1 MAELALV
8 MNFAGTYRYVLVD
21 LSECSFLDS
30 TVVKTL
36 LQAAELAD
44 ERGGA
49 LALVAVDRSGDAVR
63 RALEVLP
70 VGVLVA
76 VHPTRAA
83 GIASFTSGTHTFRA
97 SVDDSS
103 EVRLA
108 EDRVACGQGPDGDA
122 APEPRRD

>member
-1 MAELALV
+1 MNLAS
-8 MNFAGTYRYVLVD
+8 TYRSVLVD

-36 LQAAELAD
+36 LQGAELAG

-63 RALEVLP
+63 RALEVLR
-70 VGVLVA
+70 VGTLVA

-83 GIASFTSGTHTFRA
+83 GVASFTSGMHTLRVT
-97 SVDDSS
+97 VDDTS
-103 EVRLA
+103 EEPFA
-108 EDRVACGQGPDGDA
+108 EDRAAGGQGPDGDA
-122 APEPRRD
+122 SPEPRRD